1 MKQNRQIRRMCSPS
15 LVVISYLILIEIL
28 LTVLYVIQLQPA
40 SFGRWSLL
48 IGHCLI
54 GILLKKLK
62 MSKANKGIFVVG
74 ALVTAIGLAL
84 YPVAV
89 HPKLFP
95 QKYRT
100 LVFAKRIE
108 RFNFS

>member
-1 MKQNRQIRRMCSPS
+1 M
-15 LVVISYLILIEIL
+15 SYIKLKEKVTTRGAVRHTAAACKL
-28 LTVLYVIQLQPA
+28 
-40 SFGRWSLL
+40 WSLL

-100 LVFAKRIE
+100 LVCAQRIE
-108 RFNFS
+108 KFDFS